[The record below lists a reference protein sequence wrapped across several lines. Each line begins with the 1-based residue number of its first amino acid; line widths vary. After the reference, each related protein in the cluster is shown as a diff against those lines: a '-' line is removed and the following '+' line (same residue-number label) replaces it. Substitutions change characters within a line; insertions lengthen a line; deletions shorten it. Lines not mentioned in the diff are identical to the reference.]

1 MKTYKKII
9 LSSAFGAG
17 LLFSVTSCV
26 NDLDTVPLAST
37 ETTSDKVFSENLDV
51 YTSSLAK
58 IYSGLAIGGNSGGEG
73 DQDIA
78 GVDGGS
84 QASFL
89 RGLWNLQELTSDE
102 AHCCWGDAGVNDL
115 NTMTWSSGNVF
126 IKGLYYRF
134 LYQVQLSN
142 AFLRQTTDGE
152 LASRNVSDSDKA
164 IIKQY
169 RAEARFHRALAYYY
183 LLDMFRN
190 VPFVN
195 EESAIGSFPS
205 QESAQN
211 IFNYIESE
219 LLAIESD
226 MINPTVGFSNT
237 EYGRAT
243 KAAVWTLL
251 SRLYL
256 NAEVYIKAPK
266 YTEAITYCNKVINA
280 GFKLE
285 PVYANLFKADNY
297 KSKEIIFPIR
307 YEGADNQTWGG
318 MTFIICST
326 VPSSMKGEINAQDAW
341 QGNRAKISLVN
352 TFKKEANSDKDSRMS
367 MVRTDKTENQEIVN
381 PSIYPGNGTPI
392 VKYVNKN
399 SDGTNPASNLVWVDF
414 PLFRLG
420 EVYLTYAEAVLRG
433 GTGGSKAQAVQY
445 INDLR
450 LRAYNNDSSS
460 AITADDL
467 TLDFL
472 LDEKGREFFF
482 EAQRRT
488 DLVRYNKFTGDN
500 YIWTWKGNT
509 QAGRSVESFFNIFPL
524 PADEVGSNS
533 NLTQNPGY

>member
-1 MKTYKKII
+1 
-9 LSSAFGAG
+9 
-17 LLFSVTSCV
+17 
-26 NDLDTVPLAST
+26 
-37 ETTSDKVFSENLDV
+37 
-51 YTSSLAK
+51 
-58 IYSGLAIGGNSGGEG
+58 
-73 DQDIA
+73 
-78 GVDGGS
+78 
-84 QASFL
+84 
-89 RGLWNLQELTSDE
+89 
-102 AHCCWGDAGVNDL
+102 
-115 NTMTWSSGNVF
+115 MTWSSGNVF

-195 EESAIGSFPS
+195 EESAIGSYPS

-226 MINPTVGFSNT
+226 MLNPTVGFSTT

-318 MTFIICST
+318 MTFLICST